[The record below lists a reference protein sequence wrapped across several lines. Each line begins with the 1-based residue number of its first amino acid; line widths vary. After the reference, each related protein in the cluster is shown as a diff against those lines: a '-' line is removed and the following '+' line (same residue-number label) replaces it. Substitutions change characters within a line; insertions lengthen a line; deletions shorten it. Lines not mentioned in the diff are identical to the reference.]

1 MTSCQ
6 VINLWYRV
14 SSLKQL
20 LSHFRYLLTLRSQ
33 EGRYHS
39 LILFRLTPSESAV
52 AIHPHTSGASGN
64 LSSIESEQIAQQLY
78 AMEAQCPHLGADISH
93 AEIEECESSLVL
105 VCPWHRYICCLTNY
119 DA

>member
-1 MTSCQ
+1 MFVLLTSSA
-6 VINLWYRV
+6 RV
-14 SSLKQL
+14 SPLDEL

-33 EGRYHS
+33 EGKYHS

-52 AIHPHTSGASGN
+52 TSRYNASDN
-64 LSSIESEQIAQQLY
+64 PSDPQTEQIAQQLY

-105 VCPWHRYICCLTNY
+105 VCPWHRYV
-119 DA
+119 